1 VWNPSQVCRV
11 FLLYEQTPI
20 DLLTARKTRA
30 MASYCGE
37 QGLHCLGG
45 ILVGLMFTMVVL
57 AGCASRPKPNVR
69 VMKGN
74 SVKMTDILH
83 QKAFEVYA
91 LEASRVTDTSFVL
104 AAFVC
109 SLICVIKQK
118 RVPISFLSHSDALTI
133 QHNRWNYRAK

>member
-1 VWNPSQVCRV
+1 MLQGPIPIIPLNQKPVRLIRILIPSW
-11 FLLYEQTPI
+11 
-20 DLLTARKTRA
+20 
-30 MASYCGE
+30 
-37 QGLHCLGG
+37 
-45 ILVGLMFTMVVL
+45 
-57 AGCASRPKPNVR
+57 PKPNVR

-74 SVKMTDILH
+74 SVKMTDILY